1 MNGQSAASNVNGRR
15 FELLVKQA
23 MARRSYLEASK
34 ELLDL
39 DLLVDPSTRYMQD
52 QKMAEMC
59 GLMHGSVSTHGSAST
74 RVSNVRV
81 KIFEVDYISIE
92 LYIDVVYVILLC
104 RTLNYILE
112 IIFQVATSPTQ
123 QLRVIAPKNCTAVPM
138 STMTN
143 TVSACGRPTMT
154 SVVNTGTPPTS
165 NFGSNPQDMT
175 ITYADLQRFMTS

>member
-1 MNGQSAASNVNGRR
+1 MVIFCINELIFILTFIYQKENMNGQSTASNVNGRR

-59 GLMHGSVSTHGSAST
+59 GLMHGSVATHGSPST

-81 KIFEVDYISIE
+81 KN
-92 LYIDVVYVILLC
+92 LKW
-104 RTLNYILE
+104 
-112 IIFQVATSPTQ
+112 IIF
-123 QLRVIAPKNCTAVPM
+123 LFNC
-138 STMTN
+138 
-143 TVSACGRPTMT
+143 
-154 SVVNTGTPPTS
+154 
-165 NFGSNPQDMT
+165 
-175 ITYADLQRFMTS
+175 I